1 MVQSE
6 VSYLLSQKYSILA
19 VVAISIIMSA
29 KLHLPQSAAEPW
41 QLCNDKYCN
50 TAGSCCYAQANKHW
64 QAVILSVKRPTNDNH
79 SFRVLLPA
87 NVQYVQSWLSEN
99 KDGLFNRFY
108 YLMVPPVFNELRK
121 FSVLY
126 SYWLFS

>member
-1 MVQSE
+1 
-6 VSYLLSQKYSILA
+6 
-19 VVAISIIMSA
+19 
-29 KLHLPQSAAEPW
+29 
-41 QLCNDKYCN
+41 
-50 TAGSCCYAQANKHW
+50 
-64 QAVILSVKRPTNDNH
+64 
-79 SFRVLLPA
+79 
-87 NVQYVQSWLSEN
+87 VQSWLSEN